1 MNPDR
6 RSVLQA
12 GAALAA
18 AGIASGCARIAP
30 RFAVADLPDEIESP
44 RINASPAYRVLH
56 RAGFGPVPGQVQEV
70 ESQGIEAYLADQ
82 LEPTDQDHP
91 ALMAALYG
99 IEPLRMDAAELRDQA
114 EHEVLRA
121 LQQAAILRAVY
132 SRWQLRERLADFWS
146 NHFNVYGKKG
156 YGAYRKATD
165 ETQVIRKH
173 AFGRFSD
180 MLYASATSPAMLAY
194 LDNQL
199 NTEAGPNEN
208 YAREL
213 MELHTL
219 GVDGGYTQRDV
230 REVARCFS
238 GWTFET
244 RYLRPRGKFR
254 FDAER
259 HDKGEKLV
267 LGHRIPAGGG
277 IEDGQRVLQIL
288 SEHPATA
295 RFLSGKLC
303 RYFLGT
309 DQSPAQA
316 RVEQAFKESKGDLRH
331 TVKTVLAQKELVD
344 GPPIVKRPFDLLVS
358 ALRGLNATTDGDAPL
373 QRHLELM
380 GQPLYLWP
388 MPDGYPDAAESWTG
402 SLLGRWN
409 FAAALAGGQIARTS
423 VPMDALL
430 DRSSGTAF
438 DTAASLLLG
447 RAAPEPWPRVASAA
461 DAFAVVLA
469 SPEFQWR

>member
-1 MNPDR
+1 
-6 RSVLQA
+6 
-12 GAALAA
+12 
-18 AGIASGCARIAP
+18 
-30 RFAVADLPDEIESP
+30 
-44 RINASPAYRVLH
+44 
-56 RAGFGPVPGQVQEV
+56 
-70 ESQGIEAYLADQ
+70 
-82 LEPTDQDHP
+82 
-91 ALMAALYG
+91 
-99 IEPLRMDAAELRDQA
+99 
-114 EHEVLRA
+114 
-121 LQQAAILRAVY
+121 
-132 SRWQLRERLADFWS
+132 
-146 NHFNVYGKKG
+146 
-156 YGAYRKATD
+156 
-165 ETQVIRKH
+165 
-173 AFGRFSD
+173 
-180 MLYASATSPAMLAY
+180 
-194 LDNQL
+194 
-199 NTEAGPNEN
+199 
-208 YAREL
+208 
-213 MELHTL
+213 
-219 GVDGGYTQRDV
+219 
-230 REVARCFS
+230 
-238 GWTFET
+238 
-244 RYLRPRGKFR
+244 
-254 FDAER
+254 
-259 HDKGEKLV
+259 
-267 LGHRIPAGGG
+267 
-277 IEDGQRVLQIL
+277 VLQIL